1 MRLILEIVSGP
12 LLGKK
17 VIVEENQ
24 SIRVGRTAKSD
35 FPTDDGFMSGEH
47 FAVEGHGKVW
57 QVKDL
62 KSRNG
67 TKVNG
72 KRVDSLEL
80 SEGDRVH
87 AGSTDF
93 IVRIE
98 TAAPVVSGSIDPK
111 LLVTLPPAIPA
122 DTQQKELTGEVSSVP
137 KKSQLEPPI
146 KRPEPSHLAESHET
160 VRMSEL
166 EAAEVASIPKAS
178 VPKAVVEVPPKP
190 VTEPAAPLDAMQ
202 LYEAVTPGGR
212 LLHFLQTQPQPLFA
226 LIDATQEKKV
236 LTLLQESEEEYRSL
250 YRDAQNASIAPYLIS
265 FSPDS
270 MLLRKMVN
278 EGWSHNWGVYLTCPL
293 PLAQLREYFRREL
306 MVSLPDGVELF
317 SRFYDPRF
325 FRVFL
330 SSSTPAEAERFFGP
344 VNSYL
349 MEAEKPEIV
358 LEFTRTSGGV
368 EKKGHLLSELI

>member
-17 VIVEENQ
+17 VFVEENQ
-24 SIRVGRTAKSD
+24 SVRVGRTAKSD

-47 FAVEGHGKVW
+47 FVVEGHGKVW
-57 QVKDL
+57 HVKDL

-72 KRVDSLEL
+72 KRVSSVEL
-80 SEGDRVH
+80 SEGDQVH

-98 TAAPVVSGSIDPK
+98 MAAPVISGPIDPK
-111 LLVTLPPAIPA
+111 LLVTLPPAIPP
-122 DTQQKELTGEVSSVP
+122 DTQQKEKTGEVSSLP

-146 KRPEPSHLAESHET
+146 SAPIKRPEPSPLAESLET
-160 VRMSEL
+160 ARMSEP
-166 EAAEVASIPKAS
+166 EAAEIAP
-178 VPKAVVEVPPKP
+178 VPKAIVEVPPKP
-190 VTEPAAPLDAMQ
+190 ITAPAAPLDAMQ

-212 LLHFLQTQPQPLFA
+212 LLHFLQTQSQPLFA

-236 LTLLQESEEEYRSL
+236 LTLLRESEEEYRSL